1 MFSFKSNFVTF
12 PRLMAAAL
20 VVIPVGA
27 VATMTTAKTLE
38 SGSQFCDIGAT
49 PAGGGMVKLDALVHA
64 DKAVSG
70 SYTFRVEKTGGGGS
84 STINQGG
91 DFDAKAGQTATLS
104 TVSLGGKGAQYKA
117 TLDVTIG
124 GKTMSCTKQTGVN

>member
-1 MFSFKSNFVTF
+1 MSSLMSNFVTV
-12 PRLMAAAL
+12 PRLMVAAL
-20 VVIPVGA
+20 VLVPVAA
-27 VATMTTAKTLE
+27 VATMSTAKTFDSTQLCE
-38 SGSQFCDIGAT
+38 IGAT

-64 DKAVSG
+64 DRALSG

-91 DFDAKAGQTATLS
+91 DFDAKAGDTATLS
-104 TVSLGGKGAQYKA
+104 SVSLGAKGARYKA

-124 GKTMSCTKQTGVN
+124 GKTVSCTKQTGST

>member
-1 MFSFKSNFVTF
+1 MFSFKSNVVTF
-12 PRLMAAAL
+12 PRLVAAAL
-20 VVIPVGA
+20 VLMPVGA
-27 VATMTTAKTLE
+27 IATMSTAKTLD
-38 SGSQFCDIGAT
+38 SSQFCDIGAT

-70 SYTFRVEKTGGGGS
+70 SYTFRIEKTGGGGS

-124 GKTMSCTKQTGVN
+124 GKTVSCTKQTGVN

>member
-1 MFSFKSNFVTF
+1 MFNFKSNIVTF

-20 VVIPVGA
+20 ALIPVVA
-27 VATMTTAKTLE
+27 VSTMTTAGTLE
-38 SGSQFCDIGAT
+38 NPGFCDIGAT
-49 PAGGGMVKLDALVHA
+49 SAGGGMVKLDALVHA
-64 DKAVSG
+64 DRAVSG

-104 TVSLGGKGAQYKA
+104 SVSLGSKGAQYRA
-117 TLDVTIG
+117 TLDVTFG
-124 GKTMSCTKQTGVN
+124 GKTVSCTKETGSN

>member
-1 MFSFKSNFVTF
+1 MS
-12 PRLMAAAL
+12 RLMSRFFPFPHLTAAAL
-20 VVIPVGA
+20 VVVPVVA
-27 VATMTTAKTLE
+27 AATMSAAKTVE
-38 SGSQFCDIGAT
+38 SSQLCQIGAT
-49 PAGGGMVKLDALVHA
+49 PAGGGMVRLEALVNA

-104 TVSLGGKGAQYKA
+104 SVSLGGKGARYNA

-124 GKTMSCTKQTGVN
+124 GKTVSCTKQTGSN